1 VAVTEK
7 QENNVVCPCKGSK
20 SSNQA
25 ASIPPYMG
33 VCVAR
38 DYFSL
43 SYSNKHLDC
52 ITELLLPLQKSQKAK
67 ANPEKLRKT
76 NAADCLKL

>member
-1 VAVTEK
+1 VGVTEK
-7 QENNVVCPCKGSK
+7 QGNNVVKTSK
-20 SSNQA
+20 QA
-25 ASIPPYMG
+25 ASTPLYMG

-38 DYFSL
+38 DYYYP

-52 ITELLLPLQKSQKAK
+52 ITELLLPLQRSQRRQKAK
-67 ANPEKLRKT
+67 ANPEKLRNL

>member
-1 VAVTEK
+1 MAQSPINLEK
-7 QENNVVCPCKGSK
+7 QENNVFKGNK
-20 SSNQA
+20 KA
-25 ASIPPYMG
+25 ASTHPYMG
-33 VCVAR
+33 VYVAR
-38 DYFSL
+38 DYFYP

-52 ITELLLPLQKSQKAK
+52 IIGLPLEPLQRSQKAK